1 MIGPFLLTMDLQ
13 TSFPEVSD
21 AIQYTPIEHPFL
33 RFGGL
38 NATLVVVWGTTPD
51 SYYRR

>member
-13 TSFPEVSD
+13 TSFSEVSD

-33 RFGGL
+33 RFGGI
-38 NATLVVVWGTTPD
+38 NATVAVVWGTNAD
-51 SYYRR
+51 SYYRW